1 MEIGVRYAVRQ
12 KHLVPGSLLASL
24 TLMLLFAEPAN
35 QTATD
40 GKDLRPVSVD
50 HTASGS
56 HQASLVP
63 EYDDG
68 ISTDDKSIRLKL
80 LELECFK
87 YFPAILLEPFPP
99 VSPSAL
105 RKLVGAAVLS
115 GCHRWNTKI
124 PPCLSRRI
132 TVSLQLGASLHP
144 SRQPHPRAISGRR
157 HRYAGPQRE
166 KIDERDEHRRHI
178 QGTHKAAGM
187 SPALAQED

>member
-56 HQASLVP
+56 HQAPLVP
-63 EYDDG
+63 EYNDG
-68 ISTDDKSIRLKL
+68 ISTDDRFIRLKL
-80 LELECFK
+80 PELECFK

-99 VSPSAL
+99 VSPSAP

-132 TVSLQLGASLHP
+132 TVSLQPRLVSGYRCRVDSKAS
-144 SRQPHPRAISGRR
+144 RR
-157 HRYAGPQRE
+157 IVTSIPLATSERE
-166 KIDERDEHRRHI
+166 IL
-178 QGTHKAAGM
+178 
-187 SPALAQED
+187 PV

>member
-1 MEIGVRYAVRQ
+1 M
-12 KHLVPGSLLASL
+12 
-24 TLMLLFAEPAN
+24 N
-35 QTATD
+35 
-40 GKDLRPVSVD
+40 GKDLRPVCVD

-99 VSPSAL
+99 VSSSAP

-132 TVSLQLGASLHP
+132 TVSLQPRLVSGYPCRWIPRPVVASLHP
-144 SRQPHPRAISGRR
+144 SRQPHPSAKSCRCKEYTR
-157 HRYAGPQRE
+157 PQGE
-166 KIDERDEHRRHI
+166 KVDEPNYHRRHI
-178 QGTHKAAGM
+178 QVTHKPAGM
-187 SPALAQED
+187 LPALAQQK